1 MEIIKVPPIIK
12 LPKVPE
18 YILGVINL
26 RGSIIPILDLKKR
39 SMDEFT
45 QMGYDTRILIAQV
58 NEQKIGFLVDEVNEI
73 IEFNNQVITRSVD
86 ILGTIDDQFL
96 DGIAEIDNQLVLLL
110 NIENVI

>member
-1 MEIIKVPPIIK
+1 LEIIKVPPIIK